1 MINKRAA
8 PTALPWAVLGLI
20 GVLVVVGVWLAL
32 RRPASAVPFSLGVV
46 FYAGSF
52 LCPAPV
58 GAVIASRR
66 PRHPIGWL
74 MLAIGLV
81 SATGGV
87 FDESARQLYAPKPE
101 LGGAL
106 FLVGDVLSRL
116 VLLLI
121 GLLLLL
127 FPDGRL
133 PSKGWRALVIAGA
146 AAWVLSDITE
156 VFISGPLADYAMSTP
171 PQNPFGII
179 SAAAANQPPGPAFG
193 LSIFVVFF
201 ASLLLS
207 IVSVAFRFR
216 RAGPELR
223 LQLKW
228 VALAASLLVAV
239 QVGANVY
246 VATALSFSGWAPPP
260 VGLAQFVASAAMSA
274 AIAIAIL
281 RHRLFDIDLVISRAV
296 AYGALAGVITAF
308 YIAVVAGVGGL
319 LAAGSESRLLL
330 AVVATAFVAVAF
342 QPLRTRLE
350 RLANRLVFGVRALP
364 YEVLADF
371 TTRLDGRESSL
382 QLLPVIARMLAQG
395 TGCDAATVWLLG
407 NDGEVAA
414 SSFPEHQQVTPD
426 SATRSVPLHH
436 AGANLGRLTVVR
448 KSGEALSPTEERLM
462 DGLASQA
469 GLVLHSAGLQDEL
482 SRRMIELRQSR
493 RRLVSAQDEASRRLE
508 RDLHDGAQQNLVSL
522 RMKLGLAASLA
533 RDKPGSL
540 EPLLQEMQSE
550 LGDALD
556 SLRNLARGVYPPLL
570 EAEGLKA
577 ALRARARQVPI
588 SIDVQCGS
596 ERYPR
601 ELEGAIYFC
610 CSEALQNMT
619 KHSGATRGSV
629 RVWCEEGRM
638 GFEVRDNGRGL
649 DVARAK
655 PGGGLQNI
663 RDRLDVLGGVMDVSS
678 APGTGACVGGWVPLS
693 TSPKT

>member
-1 MINKRAA
+1 VINKRAG
-8 PTALPWAVLGLI
+8 PGALPWAVLGLI
-20 GVLVVVGVWLAL
+20 GVLAVVGVWLAL
-32 RRPASAVPFSLGVV
+32 RRPAGAVPFSLGVV
-46 FYAGSF
+46 FYAASF
-52 LCPAPV
+52 LCLAPV
-58 GAVIASRR
+58 GALIASRR

-74 MLAIGLV
+74 MLAIGLA

-87 FDESARQLYAPKPE
+87 FDESARQFYAPRPE
-101 LGGAL
+101 LGAAL
-106 FLVGDVLSRL
+106 FMVGDILSRL

-133 PSKGWRALVIAGA
+133 PSKRWRGVVIAGA
-146 AAWVLSDITE
+146 TAWVLSDITE
-156 VFISGPLADYAMSTP
+156 VLVPGPLADFAMTTP

-179 SAAAANQPPGPAFG
+179 PNFPGGDAFG
-193 LSIFVVFF
+193 VSIFIVLFG
-201 ASLLLS
+201 SLFLS
-207 IVSVAFRFR
+207 IVSVGFRFHH
-216 RAGPELR
+216 AGPELR

-228 VALAASLLVAV
+228 VALAASLLVAIE
-239 QVGANVY
+239 VGANVY
-246 VATALSFSGWAPPP
+246 VATAQSFSGWAPPP
-260 VGLAQFVASAAMSA
+260 LGVAQFVASAAMSA

-281 RHRLFDIDLVISRAV
+281 RYRLFDIDLVISRTV
-296 AYGALAGVITAF
+296 AYAALAGVITAF
-308 YIAVVAGVGGL
+308 YIGVVAGVGGL

-350 RLANRLVFGVRALP
+350 RLANRLVYGVRAVP

-382 QLLPVIARMLAQG
+382 QLLPVMARMLAQG
-395 TGCDAATVWLLG
+395 TGSDAATVWLHENG
-407 NDGEVAA
+407 HEVAA
-414 SSFPEHQQVTPD
+414 SSFPEHQQVTPA
-426 SATRSVPLHH
+426 SATRSVLLQH

-493 RRLVSAQDEASRRLE
+493 HRLVAAQDEASRRLE

-533 RDKPGSL
+533 RDKSGSL

-570 EAEGLKA
+570 EAEGLRA

-629 RVWCEEGRM
+629 RVSCEDGRI

-655 PGGGLQNI
+655 SGGGLQNI

-678 APGTGACVGGWVPLS
+678 APGTGACVAGSMPLS
-693 TSPKT
+693 SSPKT

>member
-1 MINKRAA
+1 MINKRAG

-20 GVLVVVGVWLAL
+20 GVLVIVGTWLAL
-32 RRPASAVPFSLGVV
+32 RRPAGAVPYNLGFVV
-46 FYAGSF
+46 YAAIF

-58 GAVIASRR
+58 GALIASRR

-87 FDESARQLYAPKPE
+87 FDESARQLYAPKLE
-101 LGGAL
+101 LGAAL
-106 FLVGDVLSRL
+106 FIVGDVLSRAVL
-116 VLLLI
+116 VLYGI
-121 GLLLLL
+121 LLLF

-133 PSKGWRALVIAGA
+133 PSRRWRPVVIAG
-146 AAWVLSDITE
+146 
-156 VFISGPLADYAMSTP
+156 VFAVTASSALDVIMPGPLADYAMVTP
-171 PQNPFGII
+171 PHNPFFIPLPDLAQKIVGLALFVGI
-179 SAAAANQPPGPAFG
+179 FG
-193 LSIFVVFF
+193 F
-201 ASLLLS
+201 LLLS
-207 IVSVAFRFR
+207 IVSVVLRFR
-216 RAGPELR
+216 RADPELR

-228 VALAASLLVAV
+228 FALAASFLVATF
-239 QVGANVY
+239 VGVNVF
-246 VATALSFSGWAPPP
+246 TPGGWAPAW
-260 VGLAQFVASAAMSA
+260 VGAVQLIAAAAMTG

-281 RHRLFDIDLVISRAV
+281 RHRLFDIDLVISRTV
-296 AYGALAGVITAF
+296 AYGALAGVITGF

-330 AVVATAFVAVAF
+330 AVVATAFVGVAF

-350 RLANRLVFGVRALP
+350 RLANRLVYGVRAVP

-371 TTRLDGRESSL
+371 TTRLDGRQDSL
-382 QLLPVIARMLAQG
+382 QLLPVMAKMLAQG
-395 TGCDAATVWLLG
+395 TGSDAATVWLHENG
-407 NDGEVAA
+407 SDVAA

-426 SATRSVPLHH
+426 TATRSVLLQH

-493 RRLVSAQDEASRRLE
+493 HRLVTAQDEARRRLE

-522 RMKLGLAASLA
+522 RMKLGLAASMA
-533 RDKPGSL
+533 RDKPTSL

-588 SIDVQCGS
+588 SIDVQCGP

-601 ELEGAIYFC
+601 ELEGAVYFC
-610 CSEALQNMT
+610 CSEALQNLS
-619 KHSGATRGSV
+619 KHSRATRGSV
-629 RVWCEEGRM
+629 RVWCEGGRLS
-638 GFEVRDNGRGL
+638 FEVRDNGRGL
-649 DVARAK
+649 DPASAK
-655 PGGGLQNI
+655 SGGGLQNI
-663 RDRLDVLGGVMDVSS
+663 RDRLDVLGGVADMSS
-678 APGTGACVGGWVPLS
+678 APGTGARVTGWVPLS
-693 TSPKT
+693 T

>member
-1 MINKRAA
+1 
-8 PTALPWAVLGLI
+8 
-20 GVLVVVGVWLAL
+20 VLVIVETWLAL
-32 RRPASAVPFSLGVV
+32 RRPAGAVPYGLGFAV
-46 FYAGSF
+46 FQVTYLF
-52 LCPAPV
+52 PAPV
-58 GAVIASRR
+58 GALIASRR

-87 FDESARQLYAPKPE
+87 LDESARQFYAPRPE
-101 LGGAL
+101 LGAAL
-106 FLVGDVLSRL
+106 WLAGSALSRL

-121 GLLLLL
+121 GILLLL

-133 PSKGWRALVIAGA
+133 PSKGWRGVVIAGTT
-146 AAWVLSDITE
+146 AWVSSVITE
-156 VFISGPLADYAMSTP
+156 VFGPGSLSDFAMSPP
-171 PQNPFGII
+171 PQNPFGI
-179 SAAAANQPPGPAFG
+179 AALNDFSPGPAIG
-193 LSIFVVFF
+193 VSIFIVFF
-201 ASLLLS
+201 GSLLLS
-207 IVSVAFRFR
+207 IVSVAFRFH
-216 RAGPELR
+216 RAGPEMR

-228 VALAASLLVAV
+228 VALAGSLLVAAI
-239 QVGANVY
+239 VGANAF
-246 VATALSFSGWAPPP
+246 VAATLSVGGGWAPLP
-260 VGLAQFVASAAMSA
+260 VQAPQLVAFVAMNL

-281 RHRLFDIDLVISRAV
+281 RHRLFDIDLVISRTV
-296 AYGALAGVITAF
+296 AYGALAALITAF

-350 RLANRLVFGVRALP
+350 RLANRLVYGVRAVP

-371 TTRLDGRESSL
+371 TTRLDGRQNSL
-382 QLLPVIARMLAQG
+382 QLLPVMAKMLAQG
-395 TGCDAATVWLLG
+395 TGSDAATVWLHENG
-407 NDGEVAA
+407 RDVAA
-414 SSFPEHQQVTPD
+414 SSFPEHHQVTPD
-426 SATRSVPLHH
+426 SATRSVLLQH

-493 RRLVSAQDEASRRLE
+493 HRLVTAQDEARRRLE

-522 RMKLGLAASLA
+522 RMKLGLAASVA
-533 RDKPGSL
+533 REKPDSL

-588 SIDVQCGS
+588 SIDVQCGP

-601 ELEGAIYFC
+601 ELEGAVYFC
-610 CSEALQNMT
+610 CSEALQNLS
-619 KHSGATRGSV
+619 KHSRATRGSV
-629 RVWCEEGRM
+629 RVWCEDGRLC
-638 GFEVRDNGRGL
+638 FEVRDNGRGL
-649 DVARAK
+649 DAARARS
-655 PGGGLQNI
+655 GGGLQNI
-663 RDRLDVLGGVMDVSS
+663 RDRLDVLGGVVDVSS
-678 APGTGACVGGWVPLS
+678 TPGVGARVAGWVPLS
-693 TSPKT
+693 T

>member
-1 MINKRAA
+1 VINKRSA
-8 PTALPWAVLGLI
+8 PSALPWAMLGLI
-20 GVLVVVGVWLAL
+20 GVLVVVGGWLAL
-32 RRPASAVPFSLGVV
+32 RRPAGAMPFSLGVA
-46 FYAGSF
+46 FYAATF

-58 GAVIASRR
+58 GALIASRR

-87 FDESARQLYAPKPE
+87 FDESARLLYAPRPE
-101 LGGAL
+101 LGAAL
-106 FLVGDVLSRL
+106 FMVGDILSRL

-133 PSKGWRALVIAGA
+133 PSKRWRGVVIAGA
-146 AAWVLSDITE
+146 TAWVLSDITE
-156 VFISGPLADYAMSTP
+156 VLVPGPLADFAMSTP

-179 SAAAANQPPGPAFG
+179 PADFPGGDAFG
-193 LSIFVVFF
+193 VSIFIVFF
-201 ASLLLS
+201 GSLFLS
-207 IVSVAFRFR
+207 IVSVGFRFHHV
-216 RAGPELR
+216 GPELR

-228 VALAASLLVAV
+228 VALAASLLVAIE
-239 QVGANVY
+239 VGANVY
-246 VATALSFSGWAPPP
+246 VATAQSFSGWAPPP
-260 VGLAQFVASAAMSA
+260 FGVAQFVASAAMSA
-274 AIAIAIL
+274 AIAIGVL

-296 AYGALAGVITAF
+296 AYGVLAGLITAF
-308 YIAVVAGVGGL
+308 YIGVVAGVGGF

-350 RLANRLVFGVRALP
+350 RLANRLVYGVRAVP

-371 TTRLDGRESSL
+371 TTRLDGRQSSL
-382 QLLPVIARMLAQG
+382 ELLPVMARMLAQG
-395 TGCDAATVWLLG
+395 TASDAATVWLHENG
-407 NDGEVAA
+407 REVAA
-414 SSFPEHQQVTPD
+414 SSFPEHQQVTLD
-426 SATRSVPLHH
+426 TATRSVLLHH
-436 AGANLGRLTVVR
+436 AGADLGRLTVMR

-493 RRLVSAQDEASRRLE
+493 HRLVTAQDEARRRLE

-522 RMKLGLAASLA
+522 RMKLGLAASVA
-533 RDKPGSL
+533 REKPGSL

-588 SIDVQCGS
+588 SIDVLGGP

-601 ELEGAIYFC
+601 ELEGAVYFC
-610 CSEALQNMT
+610 CSEALQNLT
-619 KHSGATRGSV
+619 KHSRATRGSV
-629 RVWCEEGRM
+629 RVWCEGGRLC
-638 GFEVRDNGRGL
+638 FEVRDNGRGL
-649 DVARAK
+649 DPTRAK
-655 PGGGLQNI
+655 SGGGLQNI

-678 APGTGACVGGWVPLS
+678 APGSGARVAGWVPLS
-693 TSPKT
+693 T

>member
-1 MINKRAA
+1 MTNKRAW
-8 PTALPWAVLGLI
+8 PNALPWAVLGLI
-20 GVLVVVGVWLAL
+20 GVLVIVGTWLAL
-32 RRPASAVPFSLGVV
+32 RRPAGAVPYSFGFVV
-46 FYAGSF
+46 YPAIF

-58 GAVIASRR
+58 GALIASRR
-66 PRHPIGWL
+66 PQHPIGWL

-87 FDESARQLYAPKPE
+87 FDESARQLYAPRPE
-101 LGGAL
+101 LGAAL
-106 FLVGDVLSRL
+106 FIVGDVLSRAVL
-116 VLLLI
+116 VLY
-121 GLLLLL
+121 GTLLLF

-133 PSKGWRALVIAGA
+133 PSKRWRPVVVEGVFALTASSALDVMTPA
-146 AAWVLSDITE
+146 LPD
-156 VFISGPLADYAMSTP
+156 FAMVTP
-171 PQNPFGII
+171 PQNPFFVPLPELAQNIIGLALFIGI
-179 SAAAANQPPGPAFG
+179 FG
-193 LSIFVVFF
+193 F
-201 ASLLLS
+201 LLLS
-207 IVSVAFRFR
+207 IVSVALRFR

-228 VALAASLLVAV
+228 FALAGSFLVATF
-239 QVGANVY
+239 VGVNV
-246 VATALSFSGWAPPP
+246 FIPGGWAPAW
-260 VGLAQFVASAAMSA
+260 VGAVQFIAAAAMAA

-281 RHRLFDIDLVISRAV
+281 RHRLFDIDLVISRTV
-296 AYGALAGVITAF
+296 AYGALAGMITAF
-308 YIAVVAGVGGL
+308 YVAVVAGVGSV

-350 RLANRLVFGVRALP
+350 RLANRLVYGVRAVP

-371 TTRLDGRESSL
+371 TSRLDGRESSL
-382 QLLPVIARMLAQG
+382 QLLPVMARMLAQG
-395 TGCDAATVWLLG
+395 TGSDAATVWLHENG
-407 NDGEVAA
+407 GEIAA
-414 SSFPEHQQVTPD
+414 SSFPEHQDVAPD
-426 SATRSVPLHH
+426 TATRSVLLHH
-436 AGANLGRLTVVR
+436 AGANLGTLAVARR
-448 KSGEALSPTEERLM
+448 SGEALSPTEERLM

-493 RRLVSAQDEASRRLE
+493 HRLVTAQDEARRRLE

-533 RDKPGSL
+533 RDRPGSL

-588 SIDVQCGS
+588 SIDVQSGP

-601 ELEGAIYFC
+601 ELEGAVYFC
-610 CSEALQNMT
+610 CSEALQNLS
-619 KHSGATRGSV
+619 KHSRATRGSV
-629 RVWCEEGRM
+629 RVWCEDRRLF
-638 GFEVRDNGRGL
+638 FEVQDNGRGL
-649 DVARAK
+649 DAARVK
-655 PGGGLQNI
+655 LGGGLQNI
-663 RDRLDVLGGVMDVSS
+663 RDRLDALGGVADVSS
-678 APGTGACVGGWVPLS
+678 APGSGARVTGWVPLS
-693 TSPKT
+693 T